1 MFTGIIEELG
11 KLKSLKIKG
20 QSAQAVFTG
29 RIVLGNTKIGDSISV
44 NGVCQTV
51 TDITSDSFSVEISS
65 TTLQKTTLS
74 ELKSGQ
80 FVNLERAMKVEDRL
94 GGHFVQ
100 GHVNGTGTIQLIKDD
115 ESMILL
121 KIKIQPE
128 FIRLTIDEGSIAI
141 DGISLTVSEKN
152 YENNTVSIRIIP
164 HTFANTILQFKKAGD
179 KVNIETDMIGRYI
192 DSLINNKQI
201 GNNNMTI
208 SSIQKMGF

>member
-51 TDITSDSFSVEISS
+51 TDITSNSFSVEISS

-152 YENNTVSIRIIP
+152 YENNTKV
-164 HTFANTILQFKKAGD
+164 FKQ
-179 KVNIETDMIGRYI
+179 
-192 DSLINNKQI
+192 SLLPIKWSRVLSKRV
-201 GNNNMTI
+201 GC
-208 SSIQKMGF
+208 K